1 MDVLHYQQNLEK
13 VPGGNEHMIEKLR
26 QRIKDRD
33 AALEK
38 AVDDKFCAVEEKEK
52 EIQRLKMIIREREHD
67 LERLSNV
74 LSGNEETINS
84 LDNLV
89 KAKDMEL
96 EQISAAFKNLQ
107 WLKQETEEKYRC
119 SLNERE
125 SIIVQLQKNLQ
136 ERNKDIEVRIK
147 NTILAISMY

>member
-74 LSGNEETINS
+74 LSGNEETIN
-84 LDNLV
+84 
-89 KAKDMEL
+89 AKDMEL